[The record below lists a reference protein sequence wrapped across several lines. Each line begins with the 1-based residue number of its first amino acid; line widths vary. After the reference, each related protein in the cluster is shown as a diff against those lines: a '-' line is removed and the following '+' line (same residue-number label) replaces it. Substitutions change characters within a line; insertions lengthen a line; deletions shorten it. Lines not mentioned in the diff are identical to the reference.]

1 MRDVDLAYL
10 AGVIDSD
17 GYISAANSTHKG
29 RRYFGAAVGIAGTR
43 RDPHDLA
50 AGLFGGNVRIYHP
63 KDDRAHHRPQY
74 QWQRYGR
81 SAVPVLAAV
90 LPYLRVKTDQARLAL
105 ELQEA
110 VDEAR
115 EMRDHDDPFPWFG
128 PGYDPTVALACLADE
143 VRALNIRG
151 QKRAG
156 RELDG
161 RVHDA
166 FPA

>member
-50 AGLFGGNVRIYHP
+50 AGFFGGSVRIYYP
-63 KDDRAHHRPQY
+63 KDGRAHHRPQY

-81 SAVPVLAAV
+81 SAVPVISAV
-90 LPYLRVKTDQARLAL
+90 LPYLRVKAEQARLAL
-105 ELQEA
+105 ELQET

-115 EMRDHDDPFPWFG
+115 VMRSHEDPFPWFG
-128 PGYDPTVALACLADE
+128 PDYDPTDGLAYMADE

-151 QKRAG
+151 AG

-161 RVHDA
+161 RTHDA
-166 FPA
+166 FPRGAS